1 MADPRDVFIQKVVPG
16 KSFADVGGLWMTVNE
31 KVSVAAKA
39 GASSLGMLDVS
50 VPESEWWPKFRERM
64 ETLGVRGCKE
74 QIVDIAEYRGERY
87 DVVHCSGV
95 LYHHPN
101 PMMLLAGLRRATKQ
115 HMVLTSAVTQL
126 KIENELGSYTVPASG
141 ATFVPALNPKER
153 AILAKYWQQI
163 GAGVHGITEVVS
175 YRIEEDNSF
184 DAGPWWWLPTPQC
197 MNAMAEAAGF
207 KLVEEAPSWGGNAH
221 TSLFA
226 AV

>member
-1 MADPRDVFIQKVVPG
+1 MSDPRDVFIQRVVGG

-39 GASSLGMLDVS
+39 GASRLAMLDLS
-50 VPESEWWPKFRERM
+50 VPDSEWWPKFRNRM
-64 ETLGVRGCKE
+64 ESLGIRGVQE
-74 QIVDIAEYRGERY
+74 QIVDIAEYRGEKH

-101 PMMLLAGLRRATKQ
+101 PMTILSGLRRATRE
-115 HMVLTSAVTQL
+115 HLVLTSAVTQT
-126 KIENELGSYTVPASG
+126 KIENEFGTYTVPSSG
-141 ATFVPALNPKER
+141 AIFVPALNDQER
-153 AILAKYWQQI
+153 KILSRYWQAI
-163 GAGVHGITEVVS
+163 GVGVHGITEVVP

-184 DAGPWWWLPTPQC
+184 DAGPWWWLPTPAC

-207 KLVEEAPSWGGNAH
+207 KLVDHAPSWGVNAH